1 MIKQLLFCS
10 FLFSTSSVFADA
22 LFPLSSAR
30 PQQDG
35 NCWAYGAS
43 HMLEAKVQQ
52 RDGISVMTNVE
63 KSYRY
68 WLLYDRLLN
77 SFHRKAIDEGD
88 GSGQGINDI
97 GAFAADL
104 FHIYEH
110 HGMEWIKAVP
120 AVKNSELEYPQS
132 ISFPNLFQSNPN
144 SKGLIKPQAIKKVEQ
159 RLVQENLSEAQA
171 IELIQKTL
179 EEAFKIKDPLLDH
192 TFGYNSEIPVAE
204 TFSSLVGFNFN
215 SFQKMILLSSVLS
228 NLPDRQWFRY
238 DSDRFQA
245 ISYKN
250 PKDILT
256 IVRASLDR
264 GWPTTFE
271 TKDHV
276 MTALGYKTVD
286 NMYYYAVS
294 DSSGA
299 YMKRGISWVSE
310 EKALRFFTDAT
321 VNLEA
326 VSDLLPA
333 QPVMEGLIPSKRLPR
348 KN

>member
-1 MIKQLLFCS
+1 MTKYILFLT
-10 FLFSTSSVFADA
+10 FTILTSAAFADA

-52 RDGISVMTNVE
+52 RDGVSVMTDIE

-77 SFHRKAIDEGD
+77 SYHRKAIDDGD
-88 GSGQGINDI
+88 GSGEGVNDI

-104 FHIYEH
+104 FNMYEH
-110 HGMEWIKAVP
+110 HGFEWLKAVP
-120 AVKNSELEYPQS
+120 ASKTSDLEYPNS
-132 ISFPNLFQSNPN
+132 VSFPNRFQANPN
-144 SKGLIKPQAIKKVEQ
+144 SDGLIKPQVVTKAEQ
-159 RLVQENLSEAQA
+159 RLVKENLSEPEALD
-171 IELIQKTL
+171 LIQKTL
-179 EEAFKIKDPLLDH
+179 AEAFAIRDPLKDR
-192 TFGYNSEIPVAE
+192 TRGIDSDIAVSE
-204 TFSSLVGFNFN
+204 TFSTLLGTHFDSHK
-215 SFQKMILLSSVLS
+215 SMILLSSVLS
-228 NLPDRQWFRY
+228 ELPDGNWFLY

-250 PKDILT
+250 PKDILK

-271 TKDHV
+271 TTDHV
-276 MTALGYKTVD
+276 MTALGYKTVGD
-286 NMYYYAVS
+286 SFVYAVS

-299 YMKRGISWVSE
+299 YMKFGISWVTE
-310 EKALRFFTDAT
+310 AKALGFFTDAT
-321 VNLEA
+321 VNFDVVA
-326 VSDLLPA
+326 DLLPK
-333 QPVMEGLIPSKRLPR
+333 QPVMEGLMPSVRLPR
-348 KN
+348 KH